1 MDYKNT
7 LNLPRTAFPMKANL
21 AQREPE
27 MLAYWEEIGIYR
39 RLREHGK
46 GRPLFVL
53 HDGPPYANGRIHLGH
68 TVNKVLKDIIVKSR
82 QMEGFDAPYVPGWD
96 CHGLPIEHNVE
107 KDLGRKRREMGQLE
121 IRAACRR
128 YAEKFM
134 GIQRDEFR
142 RLGVLGDWDRPY
154 LTMTHGYEAVIARE
168 FLSIYLDGHVIK
180 SRKPVHWCPTC
191 VTALAEAEVEYAP
204 HRSPSVTVAFP
215 AVGSLD
221 AWARGRFGIPGEE
234 PVSVLIWTTTPWTL
248 PANVAVAFHP
258 GLDYVAVE
266 VTRGKKEVWILA
278 EGRLLPLLSSLGLE
292 LGDVSVLGRFLGTE
306 VEGMRVAHPF
316 LPREAVIVLADYV
329 TLEAGT
335 GCVHT
340 APGHGQEDYETGLRY
355 GLEVLSPV
363 DDQGRFTVDVPEFAG
378 VPVFNA
384 NAGIV
389 ALLEKRGALILSEV
403 VEHSYPHCWRCK
415 RPVIFRATAQWFI
428 AMDAGGIRK
437 AALAAIDEVR
447 WIPSWG
453 RERIAGMVEARPDW
467 CISRQRAWGV
477 PITVFGCASCGRSF
491 MTRETAERIVSVFER
506 EGADAWFARP
516 AGDFL
521 PEGASCPACGGAD
534 FRKEMDILDV
544 WFDSGVSHAA
554 VLETRDDLRAP
565 ADLYLEGSDQ
575 HRGWFQ
581 SSLLTSVATRHR
593 APYRTVLTHGFVVDG
608 QGKKMSKSV
617 GNVIPPADV
626 IKDYGAEI
634 LRLWVS
640 AEDYH
645 DDIKIS
651 REILQRLTEAYRKV
665 RNTIRYLLSNLSGF
679 DSALHAVSLE
689 DMEPLDRW
697 ALFRLSG
704 LTARVREAYAAYR
717 FHLVHHQIHQFCAV
731 DMSALYLDII
741 KDRLYCELP
750 DGRLRRSAQT
760 AIHRIAL
767 DLLVLMAPILSFTA
781 EEARRYLPG
790 AGDWESI
797 FLARFPDPAEHG
809 LSEAEIREWDVLW
822 QVRGEITKL
831 LEQARREK
839 VIGLALDA
847 RVIVIPPD
855 ALNDLVLRRLGLLK
869 ELSIV
874 SQMECT
880 RIPRTDAL
888 FSLESEEI
896 PGLTVQAVAALGTKC
911 ARCWTWSEDVGV
923 DTRYRDVCGRCAQVL
938 NAL

>member
-7 LNLPRTAFPMKANL
+7 LNLPQTAFPMKANL

-27 MLAYWEEIGIYR
+27 TLAYWDKIGIYR

-128 YAEKFM
+128 YAEKFI

-142 RLGVLGDWDRPY
+142 RLGVLGDWDQPY
-154 LTMTHGYEAVIARE
+154 LTMTHGYEAAIARE
-168 FLSIYLDGHVIK
+168 FLRIYLDGHVIK

-215 AVGSLD
+215 AVGRLD

-266 VTRGKKEVWILA
+266 VTRKRKEVWILA
-278 EGRLLPLLSSLGLE
+278 EGRLLPLLSALGLE
-292 LGDVSVLGRFLGTE
+292 IGDVSVLGRFLGAE

-316 LPREAVIVLADYV
+316 LPRESVIVLADYV

-363 DDQGRFTVDVPEFAG
+363 DDLGRFTKDVPEFAG
-378 VPVFNA
+378 VQVFDA

-389 ALLEKRGALILSEV
+389 ALLEERGALILSEA

-437 AALAAIDEVR
+437 AALSAIDEVR

-477 PITVFGCASCGRSF
+477 PITVFGCASCGKSF
-491 MTRETAERIVSVFER
+491 MTQETAERIVSVFER
-506 EGADAWFARP
+506 EGADAWFSRP
-516 AGDFL
+516 VGDFL
-521 PEGASCPACGGAD
+521 PEGASCPSCGGTD

-554 VLETRDDLRAP
+554 VLETREGLRAP

-665 RNTIRYLLSNLSGF
+665 RNTIRYLLSNLTGF
-679 DSALHAVSLE
+679 DPALHAVPLE

-697 ALFRLSG
+697 VLFRLSG

-760 AIHRIAL
+760 AIHRIAS

-790 AGDWESI
+790 AGDGESI

-809 LSEAEIREWDVLW
+809 LSEAEIGEWEVLW

-855 ALNDLVLRRLGLLK
+855 GLREVVTRRLGLLK

-874 SQMECT
+874 SQMECA
-880 RIPRTDAL
+880 RIPRTDVL

-896 PGLTVQAVAALGTKC
+896 PGLTVQAVAAFGTKC

-923 DTRYRDVCGRCAQVL
+923 DTRYRDVCGRCAKVL
-938 NAL
+938 QRR